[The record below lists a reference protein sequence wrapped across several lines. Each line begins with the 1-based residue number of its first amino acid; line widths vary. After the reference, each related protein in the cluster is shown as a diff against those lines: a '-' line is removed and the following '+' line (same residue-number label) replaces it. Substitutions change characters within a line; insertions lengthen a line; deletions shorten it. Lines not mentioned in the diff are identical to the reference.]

1 MKCNKCG
8 FVSFDYLSEC
18 KKCGIDLTVVRDG
31 LGLLPVRPAVPFLLG
46 PLLKE
51 YDEFLGE
58 KNEPADIEDAKP
70 LSAFSESEN
79 EEIQFDADMDFTEIA
94 PEEVLQPVASEPV
107 ANDPVADVSPEAT
120 PEMVLAHDEEPEL
133 TIDLQE
139 ETLLAMEVPD
149 GIKEGSKESVEDS
162 LTLEMDLGRELEIAP
177 ESEPADSV
185 ERFQKLP
192 ESKEFLD
199 LSLELNDE
207 PESDPEV
214 AKGAERLQKLS
225 DSEGLSDFSLETESP
240 NAMGMEIG
248 DGDLLELVLDDDDLD
263 FFLESE
269 NQQYSTGS
277 PDKSEE
283 PHKIKNEIPSIDDIN
298 DFVLALMNDTKKKK

>member
-214 AKGAERLQKLS
+214 AKVAERLQELS
-225 DSEGLSDFSLETESP
+225 DEEKFNDFSRETPGSRVE
-240 NAMGMEIG
+240 GMEIG
-248 DGDLLELVLDDDDLD
+248 DENLLELILDDDELVFDLD
-263 FFLESE
+263 GGDQIDFLSGEE
-269 NQQYSTGS
+269 ARN
-277 PDKSEE
+277 DKGILKKEL
-283 PHKIKNEIPSIDDIN
+283 PSIEDIN
-298 DFVLALMNDTKKKK
+298 DFVLGVMGEKKRKK